1 MNRRSLLTLTTLAL
15 FTATVAAAQS
25 SSWTIDKSHSQANF
39 QIRHLAVSNVRGSI
53 SGVTG
58 TIIWDEKDISKSSV
72 TAILDANTVNTS
84 TEARD
89 KHLRGV
95 DFFNVDKFPA
105 IPFKSTSVTGTPG
118 KLKIVGDLTLAG
130 VTKSVVLDVD
140 GPSVPVKG
148 PGGKMITGFSATGV
162 IKRSD
167 FNFATAYAG
176 SAALG
181 DEVKFTLDL
190 EAAKQP

>member
-1 MNRRSLLTLTTLAL
+1 MNRRSLLTLTLTL
-15 FTATVAAAQS
+15 FTAMVAAAQS
-25 SSWTIDKSHSQANF
+25 STWTIDKNHSQANF

-89 KHLRGV
+89 THLKGA
-95 DFFNVDKFPA
+95 DFFNVEKFPT

-148 PGGKMITGFSATGV
+148 PGGKMVTGFSATGL

>member
-1 MNRRSLLTLTTLAL
+1 MNRRSLLPLTLTL
-15 FTATVAAAQS
+15 FTVTVAAAQS
-25 SSWTIDKSHSQANF
+25 STWTIDKNHSQANF

-89 KHLRGV
+89 THLKGA
-95 DFFNVDKFPA
+95 DFFNVEKFPT

-148 PGGKMITGFSATGV
+148 PGGKMVTGFSATGL

>member
-1 MNRRSLLTLTTLAL
+1 MNRRSLLTLTLTL

-25 SSWTIDKSHSQANF
+25 STWTIDKSHSQANF

-89 KHLRGV
+89 THLKGA
-95 DFFNVDKFPA
+95 DFFNVEKFPT

-148 PGGKMITGFSATGV
+148 PGGKMVTGFSATGL

>member
-1 MNRRSLLTLTTLAL
+1 
-15 FTATVAAAQS
+15 
-25 SSWTIDKSHSQANF
+25 
-39 QIRHLAVSNVRGSI
+39 
-53 SGVTG
+53 
-58 TIIWDEKDISKSSV
+58 
-72 TAILDANTVNTS
+72 
-84 TEARD
+84 
-89 KHLRGV
+89 
-95 DFFNVDKFPA
+95 
-105 IPFKSTSVTGTPG
+105 
-118 KLKIVGDLTLAG
+118 LKIVGDLTLAG

-148 PGGKMITGFSATGV
+148 PGGKMVTGFSATGL

>member
-1 MNRRSLLTLTTLAL
+1 MNRRSLLPLTLTL
-15 FTATVAAAQS
+15 FTVTVAAAQS
-25 SSWTIDKSHSQANF
+25 STWTIDKSHSQANF

-89 KHLRGV
+89 THLKGA
-95 DFFNVDKFPA
+95 DFFNVEKFPT

-148 PGGKMITGFSATGV
+148 PGGKMVTGFSATGL

>member
-1 MNRRSLLTLTTLAL
+1 MNRRSLLTLTLTL

-25 SSWTIDKSHSQANF
+25 STWTIDKSHSQANF

-89 KHLRGV
+89 THLKGA
-95 DFFNVDKFPA
+95 DFFNVEKFPT

-130 VTKSVVLDVD
+130 VTKSVILDVD

-148 PGGKMITGFSATGV
+148 PGGKMVIGFSATGL

-167 FNFATAYAG
+167 FNFATTYAG

>member
-1 MNRRSLLTLTTLAL
+1 MNRRSLLAFTLAL

-25 SSWTIDKSHSQANF
+25 STWAIDKNHSQANF
-39 QIRHLAVSNVRGSI
+39 QIRHLGVSNVRGSI

-72 TAILDANTVNTS
+72 TATLDTSTVNTS

-89 KHLRGV
+89 KHLKGP
-95 DFFNVDKFPA
+95 DFFNVEKFPTMT
-105 IPFKSTSVTGTPG
+105 FKSTFVAGTPG

-130 VTKSVVLDVD
+130 VTKSVILDVD
-140 GPSVPVKG
+140 GPSTPVKG
-148 PGGKMITGFSATGV
+148 PAGKMVTGFSATGL

-167 FNFATAYAG
+167 FNFASSYAG

-190 EAAKQP
+190 EAAK

>member
-1 MNRRSLLTLTTLAL
+1 MNHRSLLTLTLTL

-25 SSWTIDKSHSQANF
+25 STWTIDKNHSQANF

-89 KHLRGV
+89 KHLKGS
-95 DFFNVDKFPA
+95 DFFNVDKFPT

-118 KLKIVGDLTLAG
+118 KLKIIGDLTLAG

-148 PGGKMITGFSATGV
+148 PGGKMVTGFSATGL

-167 FNFATAYAG
+167 FNFATTYAG

>member
-1 MNRRSLLTLTTLAL
+1 MNRRSLLTLTLTL

-25 SSWTIDKSHSQANF
+25 STWTIDKSHSQANF

-89 KHLRGV
+89 THLKGA
-95 DFFNVDKFPA
+95 DFFNVEKFPT

-148 PGGKMITGFSATGV
+148 AGGKIVTGFSATGL

>member
-1 MNRRSLLTLTTLAL
+1 MNRRSMLALTLAL

-25 SSWTIDKSHSQANF
+25 STWTIDKNHSQANF
-39 QIRHLAVSNVRGSI
+39 QIRHLGVSNVRGSI

-58 TIIWDEKDISKSSV
+58 TIVWDEKDISKSSV
-72 TAILDANTVNTS
+72 IATLDTNTVNTS

-89 KHLRGV
+89 QHLKGP
-95 DFFNVDKFPA
+95 DFFNVPKFPTMT
-105 IPFKSTSVTGTPG
+105 FKSTSVTGVPG

-130 VTKSVVLDVD
+130 VTKSVTLDVD
-140 GPSVPVKG
+140 GPSTPVKG
-148 PGGKMITGFSATGV
+148 AGGKMVTGFSATGL

-167 FNFATAYAG
+167 FNFATSYAG

-190 EAAKQP
+190 EAGK

>member
-1 MNRRSLLTLTTLAL
+1 MNRRSLLTLTLTL

-25 SSWTIDKSHSQANF
+25 STWTIDKNHSQANF

-89 KHLRGV
+89 THLKGA
-95 DFFNVDKFPA
+95 DFFNVEKFPT

-148 PGGKMITGFSATGV
+148 PGGKMVTGFSATGV